1 MSFVH
6 PLVVGFL
13 VALGVGLLI
22 GIDRE
27 RNKGDGATRQPAGL
41 RTFTLASLLGATAM
55 AVGDEI
61 LLAAVALGMVAFAGL
76 SYWRARDGDPGL
88 TTETA
93 LVLTTLLGGL
103 AIKHPE
109 FAAGLGVVVAV
120 LLAAR
125 SALHRFVRSVLTDD
139 ELRDLLIFAA
149 ATLVVLPLLPDKP
162 IGPYGALNLRT
173 VWTIVILVM
182 AVSAL
187 GYVAV
192 RVVGPRYGLPLA
204 GLASGFVSSSATIGA
219 MGTRA
224 KDEPALMKPAVAGA
238 VLSSVA
244 TVVQLAI
251 LIAATNMPTLQ
262 ALWLP
267 LVLSGAAAVA
277 LWRRLHPVG
286 AEAEDPEARNAGQRL
301 QPHDGA
307 HLCRHPGRRAAG
319 RRRGAGL
326 VRRGGRPDR
335 RRRRRLRRH
344 ALGRRVG
351 RVPGQRRPDQAA
363 TDHHP
368 GAGGLHHQHRDEN
381 GLRRDRRRP
390 PLRALRHPRP
400 AADAGSRLGRC
411 LHRLSVRTA
420 GLRSAAPARAGPPSW
435 RSAGV
440 STPFEKLAE
449 MPLRSA
455 SDGSVKARV
464 KLP

>member
-1 MSFVH
+1 MPNVH

-13 VALGVGLLI
+13 VALGVGLLV

-27 RNKGDGATRQPAGL
+27 RNKGDGPAHQAAGL
-41 RTFTLASLLGATAM
+41 RTFTLASLSGATAM

-61 LLAAVALGMVAFAGL
+61 VLAAVALGMVAFAGL

-103 AIKHPE
+103 AIKQPE
-109 FAAGLGVVVAV
+109 FAAALGVVVAV

-149 ATLVVLPLLPDKP
+149 AALVVLPLLPDKP

-182 AVSAL
+182 AVGAL

-204 GLASGFVSSSATIGA
+204 GLASGFVSSSATIAA
-219 MGTRA
+219 MGTRVKA
-224 KDEPALMKPAVAGA
+224 EPELMKPAVAGA

-262 ALWLP
+262 ALWVP
-267 LVLSGAAAVA
+267 LVLSGAAAVLYGGAFTLWA
-277 LWRRLHPVG
+277 LKRDTQKHEAQGNAFSLTTALTFAAILAVVLLAAAAAQDRFGEAGVLVAASVAGFADTHSAAVSVASLVSDGRIKPPQTIIPV
-286 AEAEDPEARNAGQRL
+286 L
-301 QPHDGA
+301 
-307 HLCRHPGRRAAG
+307 AAFTTNTVTKMVF
-319 RRRGAGL
+319 A
-326 VRRGGRPDR
+326 VTTGGRLFAFYVIPS
-335 RRRRRLRRH
+335 L
-344 ALGRRVG
+344 LLML
-351 RVPGQRRPDQAA
+351 AA
-363 TDHHP
+363 AWA
-368 GAGGLHHQHRDEN
+368 GAFF
-381 GLRRDRRRP
+381 
-390 PLRALRHPRP
+390 A
-400 AADAGSRLGRC
+400 
-411 LHRLSVRTA
+411 
-420 GLRSAAPARAGPPSW
+420 
-435 RSAGV
+435 
-440 STPFEKLAE
+440 
-449 MPLRSA
+449 
-455 SDGSVKARV
+455 
-464 KLP
+464 

>member
-27 RNKGDGATRQPAGL
+27 RHKGDGATRHPAGL
-41 RTFTLASLLGATAM
+41 RTFTLSSLLGATAM
-55 AVGDEI
+55 AVGDET
-61 LLAAVALGMVAFAGL
+61 LMAAAALGMVAFAGL

-149 ATLVVLPLLPDKP
+149 AALVVLPLLPDKP

-182 AVSAL
+182 GVSAL

-192 RVVGPRYGLPLA
+192 RLVGPRYGLPLA

-224 KDEPALMKPAVAGA
+224 KEEPELMKPAVAGA

-251 LIAATNMPTLQ
+251 LIAATNLPTLQ

-267 LVLSGAAAVA
+267 LAFSGAAAVLYGGAFTLWA
-277 LWRRLHPVG
+277 LKQKTQKHETQGSAFSLTTALTFAAILAVVLLVAAAAQDWFG
-286 AEAEDPEARNAGQRL
+286 EAGVLVAAS
-301 QPHDGA
+301 
-307 HLCRHPGRRAAG
+307 AAG
-319 RRRGAGL
+319 FADTHSAAVSVASLVSDGRIKPPQTIIPVLAAFTTNTVTKMVFAVTAGGRTFALYVIPGLLLMLAAAWAGL
-326 VRRGGRPDR
+326 LV
-335 RRRRRLRRH
+335 
-344 ALGRRVG
+344 A
-351 RVPGQRRPDQAA
+351 
-363 TDHHP
+363 
-368 GAGGLHHQHRDEN
+368 
-381 GLRRDRRRP
+381 
-390 PLRALRHPRP
+390 
-400 AADAGSRLGRC
+400 
-411 LHRLSVRTA
+411 
-420 GLRSAAPARAGPPSW
+420 
-435 RSAGV
+435 
-440 STPFEKLAE
+440 
-449 MPLRSA
+449 
-455 SDGSVKARV
+455 
-464 KLP
+464 